1 MFVLVLACSIAHCRN
16 VSRLFRPESAL
27 GIQQHPEHEM
37 VALTVKCTALEL
49 QIRLAGLVHG
59 VSYDLAIVLTQ
70 NSNVFPKYV
79 HKNLTVA
86 PDAPTHVARLPWP
99 TGTREG
105 IGMKIVSSVYDG
117 FSGLTQEEALLTH
130 CT

>member
-16 VSRLFRPESAL
+16 VSRLFLPESAL

-86 PDAPTHVARLPWP
+86 PDAPTHVQPGPYACARQIMP
-99 TGTREG
+99 GTVAR
-105 IGMKIVSSVYDG
+105 
-117 FSGLTQEEALLTH
+117 
-130 CT
+130 